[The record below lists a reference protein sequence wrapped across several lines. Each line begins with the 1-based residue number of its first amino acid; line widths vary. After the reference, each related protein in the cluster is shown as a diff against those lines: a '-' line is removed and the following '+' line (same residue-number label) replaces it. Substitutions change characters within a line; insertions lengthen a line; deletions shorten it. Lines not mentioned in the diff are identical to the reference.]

1 MTSPCRG
8 VGEDK
13 AYIAATEEQKMANAQ
28 QRPCLVLYGSATGN
42 AEEIARAISQEAPNY
57 GIDARYACL
66 DQFKKAELTPGSVCV
81 FVVSTTGEGEAPEN
95 CSRFMRTIKKKSQK
109 PTMFQGILFTCCGL
123 GDTNY
128 TNFCNTGKFLNRRMC
143 ELGATKFYKECEA
156 DEGVGGLEQFIEPW
170 KNGLW
175 GPLRIA
181 LGMDD
186 AKVATV
192 APPAPAEEAETPVTA
207 VPSGGVHVRVGVGSG
222 VGAAAAVQS
231 PSRLTLRR
239 ATEGFPGAHADL
251 AAVSRQAVA
260 SHNGALLFLAAP
272 TAARQLTSEGS
283 AKTVWHMQLDI
294 SAVSNDDVA
303 VLSPDTPYASA
314 LNCLALTWESLC
326 SLPQAALAEPLQP
339 GDAVGVLVPNSEADV
354 SALCVRLGCDATAVV
369 AVCATEGGL
378 PSHLP
383 AEPST
388 VVRVL
393 TLLAS
398 RHS

>member
-1 MTSPCRG
+1 
-8 VGEDK
+8 
-13 AYIAATEEQKMANAQ
+13 MANAQ
-28 QRPCLVLYGSATGN
+28 QRPCFVLYGSATGN

-57 GIDARYACL
+57 GIDAQYACL
-66 DQFKKAELTPGSVCV
+66 DQFKKAELAPGSVCI

-109 PTMFQGILFTCCGL
+109 PTMFQEILFTCCGL

-128 TNFCNTGKFLNRRMC
+128 SNFCNTGKFVNRRMC

-170 KNGLW
+170 KDGLW

-186 AKVATV
+186 AKDAMVA
-192 APPAPAEEAETPVTA
+192 APAAEEAETPVTA
-207 VPSGGVHVRVGVGSG
+207 VPSSG
-222 VGAAAAVQS
+222 VQVRGGASSGDGVAAAVQS
-231 PSRLTLRR
+231 PSRLTLRP
-239 ATEGFPGAHADL
+239 AGAAGALPAGANGSDL

-260 SHNGALLFLAAP
+260 SHNGASLFLATP

-294 SAVSNDDVA
+294 SAVSNSDVV
-303 VLSPDTPYASA
+303 VLSPSASA
-314 LNCLALTWESLC
+314 HIYLALTWESLC
-326 SLPQAALAEPLQP
+326 SSPQAVLAEPLQP

-369 AVCATEGGL
+369 AVCANEGGL

-383 AEPST
+383 TEPSS
-388 VVRVL
+388 VVRAP
-393 TLLAS
+393 TLLAN